1 MPGSAPSLDDMIAW
15 ERHIDAT
22 RDDADALYSRLSAPV
37 TFADGAPAVYGFGL
51 SRATE
56 LGRPVTGHGG
66 ALRGWRSHRMYVPS
80 ERVSVVVMFN
90 HLSDAHDAAVDML
103 AAVLGED
110 RPPPAAAPATRLA
123 RRLYRAGDRALGAHR
138 CRADGQ
144 VRLRYG
150 HFPDSSTCRPMA
162 RASSDDGGVRLR
174 PGDGGLWMDRPHE
187 NQSSR
192 LRPCDGA
199 PAKDVAGRYRCEELD
214 AELTVVDAGG
224 VLYGGFSGFLGQGRM
239 ELLGPVGADVWVLPC
254 PRALDHTP
262 PGDWTLAFR
271 RDASGR
277 GFRRRRRLLAGPPP
291 EL

>member
-1 MPGSAPSLDDMIAW
+1 
-15 ERHIDAT
+15 
-22 RDDADALYSRLSAPV
+22 
-37 TFADGAPAVYGFGL
+37 
-51 SRATE
+51 
-56 LGRPVTGHGG
+56 
-66 ALRGWRSHRMYVPS
+66 MYVPS

-90 HLSDAHDAAVDML
+90 HLSDAHDAAVDVL
-103 AAVLGED
+103 AAVLGEE
-110 RPPPAAAPATRLA
+110 RPPPAAAPPHPTGSAPIPSRRPGSRSASMRPTA
-123 RRLYRAGDRALGAHR
+123 RCVCVTAI
-138 CRADGQ
+138 
-144 VRLRYG
+144 
-150 HFPDSSTCRPMA
+150 FPDRLDLQPDGT
-162 RASSDDGGVRLR
+162 ASSDDGSVRLR

-277 GFRRRRRLLAGPPP
+277 GRRRRGRLLAGPPP
-291 EL
+291 GL